1 MSSTCQNQNQY
12 HMKAKMSDS
21 KQILRKREGAW
32 GVGWKEEERGE
43 EEAEGMCYCVRSCV
57 SECVFVRV
65 YLCAR
70 RLWATE
76 RWARTIRSS
85 NIIHSSL

>member
-1 MSSTCQNQNQY
+1 
-12 HMKAKMSDS
+12 MKAKMSDS

-57 SECVFVRV
+57 SECVCVCACLFVCTPAVGHR
-65 YLCAR
+65 
-70 RLWATE
+70 E
-76 RWARTIRSS
+76 MG
-85 NIIHSSL
+85 